1 MAVYST
7 NFSEY
12 ATGAQPG
19 DWTARWT
26 ATGETWAV
34 REKAGALNGKT
45 LEHIRTTTARRL
57 LSWDD
62 IDADAGRDNSEIL
75 VRWRSTAAT
84 SVDQFSCVL
93 RGSGAAGSETAYFF
107 HNLNQQQVRI
117 SRVVAGAVTAI
128 ATVSLPSNI
137 TSNNWFWIRF
147 RVNGTDLKAKMWF
160 GDHETE
166 PAAWNIETTDA
177 NIAGTGWVGVG
188 NSAASGTRDYD
199 DVAIGTD
206 GDTAAFPPS
215 DEARVTQ
222 QATLVLSTADSDVR
236 VTQAAVLA
244 LVFMP
249 DAAEEI
255 RVTQA
260 TLLALAEYDAGIRV
274 TQTAVLVLADQ
285 VPCLTRW
292 AQTWTITR
300 TDGEVFA
307 FTSLDRPLTF
317 RGVVH
322 EPCNSLAASA
332 VELSTI
338 VGVTG
343 SMELRGILADGGV
356 SEVDLYN
363 GLFDGASIEVWM
375 VPWDNSGGEIPFR
388 LMAGV
393 TGSSGHGDTNFSQE
407 ILTPSAQLG
416 QRALLETFTPACR
429 YEFGNSV
436 DPRCPVDL
444 AALTVT
450 GSATGLAIPNASTNA
465 TRRIFTDSTRAEADG
480 FFNLGSLTW
489 TSGLN
494 IGATSEVKD
503 FTAGQFILW
512 EALLYPIALTDAYS
526 LTPSC
531 DKSPAGHL
539 LFNADMVDFGGFP
552 DVPGGD
558 ALVATPDSRG

>member
-1 MAVYST
+1 MAV
-7 NFSEY
+7 FSIDFSGET
-12 ATGAQPG
+12 TGAAPANF
-19 DWTARWT
+19 TERWT

-34 REKAGALNGKT
+34 REKAGELGGKG
-45 LEHIRTTTARRL
+45 LEHVRTTTARRL
-57 LSWDD
+57 FSWDTPGTT
-62 IDADAGRDNSEIL
+62 ADGELL
-75 VRWRSTAAT
+75 VRWRSTNAT
-84 SVDQFSCVL
+84 SGDQFWITI
-93 RGSGAAGSETAYFF
+93 RGAGAAGAEEGYVFRNTSSTSI
-107 HNLNQQQVRI
+107 QI
-117 SRVVAGAVTAI
+117 SKVVAGTLS
-128 ATVSLPSNI
+128 TVGSALSIPSL
-137 TSNNWFWIRF
+137 SNNQWFWIRF
-147 RVNGTDLKAKMWF
+147 RVNGSDLKAKIWI
-160 GDHETE
+160 GDHEQE
-166 PAAWNIETTDA
+166 PSAWTIERTDTGIVAA
-177 NIAGTGWVGVG
+177 GWLGVG
-188 NSAASGTRDYD
+188 NAATTGTRDYD
-199 DVAIGTD
+199 DIAAGTA
-206 GDTAAFPPS
+206 GDTAAFPVS
-215 DEARVTQ
+215 AEARVTQ
-222 QATLVLSTADSDVR
+222 QATLVLSAADSDVR

-249 DAAEEI
+249 DAADEI

-260 TLLALAEYDAGIRV
+260 AVLALAEYDAAIRV

-285 VPCLTRW
+285 VNCLTRW

-322 EPCNSLAASA
+322 QPCNSLAATA

-343 SMELRGILADGGV
+343 SMELHGILADGGV

-363 GLFDGASIEVWM
+363 GLFDGARIEVWM

-393 TGSSGHGDTNFSQE
+393 TGASGHGDTDFSQE

-429 YEFGNSV
+429 YQFGNSV
-436 DPRCPVDL
+436 DPRCPVNL

-450 GSATGLAIPNASTNA
+450 GSVTGTPIPNASTNA
-465 TRRIFTDSTRAEADG
+465 TRRIFTDSTRVEADG
-480 FFNLGSLTW
+480 FFNMGSLTW
-489 TSGLN
+489 TSGPN
-494 IGATSEVKD
+494 AGATSEVKD
-503 FTAGQFILW
+503 FTGGQFILW

-531 DKSPAGHL
+531 DKSPASHL
-539 LFNADMVDFGGFP
+539 LFNADMVDYGGFP

-558 ALVATPDSRG
+558 ALVNTPDSRG